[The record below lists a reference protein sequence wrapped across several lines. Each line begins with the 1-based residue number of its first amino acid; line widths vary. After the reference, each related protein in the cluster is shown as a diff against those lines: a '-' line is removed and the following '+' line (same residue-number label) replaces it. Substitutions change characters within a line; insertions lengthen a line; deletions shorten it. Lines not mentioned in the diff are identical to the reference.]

1 LKKKFKFIAIIG
13 FIAKGLIYIIIG
25 ILSLLSAL
33 DLGGETSGTNQ
44 ALIFLEE
51 QLFGNVLLALVG
63 LGLLCY
69 SYWMFLL
76 AFKDPENIGSDVK
89 AKATRFGLF
98 STGLVYFF
106 VALLSFYHLFTF
118 VKSSNNNSRYLNL
131 FDFKTISYIFII
143 VGIIL
148 AIQGIILIIGVFKGP
163 LIDQFNIGNQKGSK
177 FIRFMGKFGFYS
189 RAFIV
194 IIIAYFF
201 LRAGIY
207 TGNHE
212 IKGIQDAFSVL
223 NQSVLSRIIMALTA
237 LGFIA
242 YGCFY
247 VLLSKYRT
255 FQNIT

>member
-1 LKKKFKFIAIIG
+1 MKKKFQFIAIIG

-33 DLGGETSGTNQ
+33 NLGGESSGTNQ
-44 ALIFLEE
+44 ALKFLEK
-51 QLFGNVLLALVG
+51 QIFGNVLLALVG

-69 SYWMFLL
+69 SYWMFYQ
-76 AFKDPENIGSDVK
+76 AFKDPEDIGDDKK
-89 AKATRFGLF
+89 AKAQRFGLF
-98 STGLVYFF
+98 TTGLVYVF

-118 VKSSNNNSRYLNL
+118 VSSGGKSSSYLVF
-131 FDFKTISYIFII
+131 FDFKTISYLFIA
-143 VGIIL
+143 VGVIL
-148 AIQGIILIIGVFKGP
+148 AIQGIILVIGVFKGP
-163 LIDQFNIGNQKGSK
+163 LLDQFHFEHQKGSK
-177 FIRFMGKFGFYS
+177 FIRFLGKFGFYS

-194 IIIAYFF
+194 VIIAFFF

-212 IKGIQDAFSVL
+212 IKGIKDAFQVMD
-223 NQSVLSRIIMALTA
+223 QSLLGRIFMALTA

-247 VLLSKYRT
+247 VLLSKYRK
-255 FQNIT
+255 F

>member
-1 LKKKFKFIAIIG
+1 MKKKYRLIAIIG

-33 DLGGETSGTNQ
+33 NLGGESSGTNQ
-44 ALIFLEE
+44 ALKFLEK
-51 QLFGNVLLALVG
+51 QVFGNLLLALVG

-76 AFKDPENIGSDVK
+76 AFKDPENIGNDKK

-98 STGLVYFF
+98 STGLVYVF

-118 VKSSNNNSRYLNL
+118 VSNGSKSSRYLDF
-131 FDFKTISYIFII
+131 FDFTTISYIFIVI
-143 VGIIL
+143 GVIL
-148 AIQGIILIIGVFKGP
+148 AIQGFVLIIGVFKGS
-163 LIDQFNIGNQKGSK
+163 LLDQFNVGNQKGSK
-177 FIRFMGKFGFYS
+177 FIRFIGKFGFYS
-189 RAFIV
+189 RASIV
-194 IIIAYFF
+194 VIIAYFF
-201 LRAGIY
+201 LLAGIY

-212 IKGIQDAFSVL
+212 IKGIQDAFLVL
-223 NQSVLSRIIMALTA
+223 NQSVMSRILMALTA

-247 VLLSKYRT
+247 VLLSKYRK
-255 FQNIT
+255 F